1 MKHIKRK
8 FLFHEYLK
16 NHETLQNNMNFVTKE
31 GLDEGFLKSK
41 AKNNFTIIETDLN
54 EKFFSF
60 IYNNNGKHTIIPVP
74 DFALVNFDFAYK
86 LNLDRIKLKNELL
99 ELLSNLN
106 QQNEV
111 SSTSAYDFYGAAT
124 TCLICLFT
132 SIECFIND
140 IIPENYEYKIVND
153 RKTEIYNKS
162 QIQYSISFNDKITK
176 VLPNALNKNFFSK
189 PTPSNI
195 HIHNLRS
202 IRNEIIHTK
211 SDKTGKLQV
220 EILKKL
226 LKFKYEETFKAVFDF
241 FNFYKTLYIE
251 ECPCENNW

>member
-8 FLFHEYLK
+8 FLFHEHLK
-16 NHETLQNNMNFVTKE
+16 NNESLKNNMNFVTKE
-31 GLDEGFLKSK
+31 GLDEGFLKSN
-41 AKNNFTIIETDLN
+41 AKDNFTIIETDLN
-54 EKFFSF
+54 ERIFSF
-60 IYNNNGKHTIIPVP
+60 IHNNNGKHAIIPVP

-86 LNLDRIKLKNELL
+86 LNLDRIKLKEELL

-111 SSTSAYDFYGAAT
+111 SSTSAYGFYGTAT

-132 SIECFIND
+132 SLECFMND
-140 IIPENYEYKIVND
+140 IIPDMYEYKIISN

-162 QIQYSISFNDKITK
+162 QIQYSISFDDKITK
-176 VLPNALNKNFFSK
+176 VLPNALHKNFFQKS
-189 PTPSNI
+189 TPLNI
-195 HIHNLRS
+195 HIHNLKK

-211 SDKTGKLQV
+211 SDKTGKLHV
-220 EILKKL
+220 ETLKTL
-226 LKFKYEETFKAVFDF
+226 LKFKYDETFKAVFDF
-241 FNFYKTLYIE
+241 FNFYKESYIE